1 MKLTDPDII
10 KEGEKDLIDAI
21 KDDLDL
27 SVINEIVKD
36 KLKAKNIESK
46 GGKIIVHNNQVAFQI
61 EFELSLSG
69 SLIFDRHGNFI
80 TEDEVNTVPDKAAK
94 EKPEEKAVED
104 EIEDEVEE
112 EDSEVK
118 TEEDTDKEE
127 EVDKTEEDKDKTEDK
142 KDDSEVKAEEIA
154 QQLVAEDDLS
164 DDSDEEMSELD
175 LDIDGFEDIG
185 EDDIDFSNDEEIG
198 DILQESREFW
208 EKKKES

>member
-36 KLKAKNIESK
+36 KLKARNLESK

-80 TEDEVNTVPDKAAK
+80 AEDEVNTMPDQAA
-94 EKPEEKAVED
+94 EEKTE
-104 EIEDEVEE
+104 EDEVE
-112 EDSEVK
+112 DEVK
-118 TEEDTDKEE
+118 DEVEDEVKDEVEDEVKDEDPEDTE
-127 EVDKTEEDKDKTEDK
+127 KDTDEKEDK
-142 KDDSEVKAEEIA
+142 KDDSEVKVEEIA
-154 QQLVAEDDLS
+154 QQLVAEEDIS
-164 DDSDEEMSELD
+164 DDSGEEMSELD
-175 LDIDGFEDIG
+175 LDIDGFEDLD